1 MIATLNI
8 LAANFEADAYE
19 DLYGGNPDF
28 GPLIN
33 LFILVAII
41 AAALGILHLVVVL
54 LEWIEDKRKL
64 TPKERAAS
72 IEGLEAH
79 KDEVAAKIDQQ
90 GMTPCSEDKPLPAPP
105 QARPRRIF
113 TPPPSKFR
121 RI

>member
-41 AAALGILHLVVVL
+41 AAALGILHLVGRL
-54 LEWIEDKRKL
+54 LQWIEDNRKL

-105 QARPRRIF
+105 SAASPHLYS
-113 TPPPSKFR
+113 PA
-121 RI
+121 